1 MHYKIYGDVKVS
13 TGDATRDKRA
23 AVRNRHK
30 IRKLKITD
38 KQKYSCFSCLMQ
50 LVPVRRTSAAQG
62 ASIRGK
68 GEQGTAS
75 RLVIHQKLPNRAAC
89 R

>member
-1 MHYKIYGDVKVS
+1 MNYKIYGDVKVS

-38 KQKYSCFSCLMQ
+38 K
-50 LVPVRRTSAAQG
+50 RTVALAA
-62 ASIRGK
+62 
-68 GEQGTAS
+68 
-75 RLVIHQKLPNRAAC
+75 
-89 R
+89 